1 MWKGESHVTGH
12 SRFWRQIEQSGGPH
26 QAKQDALRVSRASG
40 RRYTV
45 AMSKSGQKIIEKIAA
60 LPEAER
66 ESVEQGVLEY
76 IDWITDLRTKIADG
90 EADVAAGRV
99 KPARDVLKRLL
110 AKYAA
115 P

>member
-1 MWKGESHVTGH
+1 
-12 SRFWRQIEQSGGPH
+12 
-26 QAKQDALRVSRASG
+26 
-40 RRYTV
+40 
-45 AMSKSGQKIIEKIAA
+45 MSKAGQRIVERIAT

-66 ESVEQGVLEY
+66 ESMEQGVLEY
-76 IDWITDLRTKIADG
+76 IDWVTDLRDKLAVG

-99 KPARDVLKRLL
+99 KPAREVLERLH